1 MVGGVRFGSCCL
13 QACPFGPAFAKVWE
27 ARTEVLHVLS
37 IRVFPRW
44 NSWKLIGSCN
54 YGWEFRSTFAI
65 LCQLIKLESV
75 VVEETK
81 RQREPRESATW
92 QADFDSMVWIQ
103 AVAFYIAYLDG
114 LHVKFFVLQLL
125 STVYHSMCIVSIC
138 WWPCWEA
145 CFHCFCKASGAQQKS
160 FYFSWLKWSGS
171 HGCLRAMFLLMCS
184 WKPRGRRRPT
194 CESN

>member
-1 MVGGVRFGSCCL
+1 MAENLDQHLQSCVNWSNLKVCCCWGN
-13 QACPFGPAFAKVWE
+13 QKAK
-27 ARTEVLHVLS
+27 R
-37 IRVFPRW
+37 
-44 NSWKLIGSCN
+44 
-54 YGWEFRSTFAI
+54 
-65 LCQLIKLESV
+65 
-75 VVEETK
+75 
-81 RQREPRESATW
+81 ATRKCYW

-114 LHVKFFVLQLL
+114 LHVKFIVLQLL
-125 STVYHSMCIVSIC
+125 STLYHSMCIVSIC